1 MQVFLRR
8 TFSPFNH
15 QSQESKLYLI
25 FEFLTMD
32 LKQYMD
38 TQCGSKDQPMQPQ
51 LVKSWIYQLCQVGI
65 RFWDGLH
72 LHCLIDKSLHL
83 HCLIDKSLHCLINN
97 ILNGVNTGHR
107 ILSLEEGVA

>member
-1 MQVFLRR
+1 MRELQHPNIVNLKDILMQVFLRR

-51 LVKSWIYQLCQVGI
+51 LVKSWIYQLCQVGL
-65 RFWDGLH
+65 RMA
-72 LHCLIDKSLHL
+72 CT
-83 HCLIDKSLHCLINN
+83 C
-97 ILNGVNTGHR
+97 T
-107 ILSLEEGVA
+107 A

>member
-1 MQVFLRR
+1 MQVFLWR
-8 TFSPFNH
+8 TFSLINH

-51 LVKSWIYQLCQVGI
+51 LVKSWIYQLCQVGL
-65 RFWDGLH
+65 RCRDGLH
-72 LHCLIDKSLHL
+72 LHCLIDR
-83 HCLIDKSLHCLINN
+83 SLHCLINK
-97 ILNGVNTGHR
+97 IFNGVNTGHR
-107 ILSLEEGVA
+107 VLPLEKGVA